1 MKIQP
6 GNAIIT
12 SADTAKGNYNEH
24 LKDLRREILGSLHAT
39 YSPGFK
45 HTQETITKKC
55 HHHKCKLY
63 VLLYTSQKF

>member
-39 YSPGFK
+39 YSHGFT